1 VTESQIETLTAS
13 HSTLRSQL
21 DTAKRKLSQSEIDL
35 DSQRKLWEQERS
47 SLIERYSAARGAL
60 SGEPSR
66 SPEEEA
72 KARSQTIQ
80 QLESQVK
87 SLGQQLLRK
96 QDAMQELLSERA
108 ALKVRLQDS
117 QRR

>member
-1 VTESQIETLTAS
+1 M
-13 HSTLRSQL
+13 
-21 DTAKRKLSQSEIDL
+21 
-35 DSQRKLWEQERS
+35 WEKERI
-47 SLIERYSAARGAL
+47 SLIERYSTTKSFYDP
-60 SGEPSR
+60 SGGDIESLH
-66 SPEEEA
+66 EEL
-72 KARSQTIQ
+72 KNKNILIQ

-117 QRR
+117 QRRFIFLNTFLIIFFPLDMKELRNNLLQL